1 MNKPPLATNMH
12 LCCRDAN
19 HKHLYLLA
27 SAGTKSGDA
36 RGGEQKKRGGREGGR
51 EGGNRRRWRN
61 SSAPQPVNERVALAA
76 VPIMLRLFL

>member
-27 SAGTKSGDA
+27 DA
-36 RGGEQKKRGGREGGR
+36 RIKTGVVEERGGVKGEDGKSCLMKG
-51 EGGNRRRWRN
+51 W
-61 SSAPQPVNERVALAA
+61 
-76 VPIMLRLFL
+76 

>member
-1 MNKPPLATNMH
+1 MH

-36 RGGEQKKRGGREGGR
+36 RGGEQKKEGGR

-61 SSAPQPVNERVALAA
+61 SSALQPVNERVALAA
-76 VPIMLRLFL
+76 APIMLRLFL

>member
-51 EGGNRRRWRN
+51 EETGGGG
-61 SSAPQPVNERVALAA
+61 EI
-76 VPIMLRLFL
+76 VPRLNLLMKG